1 MLHPQHKEEV
11 ELPLHSQQHDLDAC
25 DQQSLLRHPLLP
37 RPEVGRPSAKICK
50 KANSTVGFLR
60 RNLRN
65 CPSGCKRNA
74 CLSLVHS
81 VLDPYLHKNINKLE
95 QVQRKA
101 ARFVSGDYKSRTPG
115 SMQKL
120 LRKLELPPLQVRRQQ
135 LRLTLLFKV
144 VEGLVPA
151 MPPEHFFTFSKPGR
165 KIRPTRNSSFETSN
179 IVNSYTRNNNRSLE
193 IKPCRTSQQRNSF
206 FIRTAVEWNHLDDST
221 VSLKTTAAFKA
232 KIEENAY
239 HHQPVG

>member
-1 MLHPQHKEEV
+1 MTNNPYLGI
-11 ELPLHSQQHDLDAC
+11 LFSQDLKWGD
-25 DQQSLLRHPLLP
+25 HI
-37 RPEVGRPSAKICK
+37 AKICK

-65 CPSGCKRNA
+65 CRSGCKLNA
-74 CLSLVHS
+74 YLSLVRS
-81 VLDPYLHKNINKLE
+81 VLEYGATLWDPYLQKDINKLE

-101 ARFVSGDYKSRTPG
+101 TRFVSGDYMSRTPG

-120 LRKLELPPLQVRRQQ
+120 LRKLNLPPLQVRRQQ
-135 LRLTLLFKV
+135 LRLTFLFEV
-144 VEGLVPA
+144 VEGLVPV

-165 KIRPTRNSSFETSN
+165 TIRPKRNSSFETSN

-193 IKPCRTSQQRNSF
+193 IKPCSTNQQRNSF
-206 FIRTAVEWNHLDDST
+206 FIRTAVEWNQLDDST
-221 VSLKTTAAFKA
+221 VNLKTPPAFKA

-239 HHQPVG
+239 HHQPAG